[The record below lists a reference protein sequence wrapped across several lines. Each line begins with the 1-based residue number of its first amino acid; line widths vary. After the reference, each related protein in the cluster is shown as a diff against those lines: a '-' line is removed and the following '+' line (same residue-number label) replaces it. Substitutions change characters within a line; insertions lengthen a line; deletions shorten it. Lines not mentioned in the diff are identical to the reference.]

1 MNFNDIY
8 TLYNIFYC
16 ANNSEQK
23 IQFMNMHAPS
33 NRSHSL
39 DLALWL
45 QIMDGVVELN
55 ELLRESLVGPYGP
68 PRPRKDLI

>member
-1 MNFNDIY
+1 
-8 TLYNIFYC
+8 
-16 ANNSEQK
+16 
-23 IQFMNMHAPS
+23 MNMHAPS
-33 NRSHSL
+33 NGSHSL